1 MNPYDTMRERALSL
15 DTIDFVLSEAERA
28 SLKIAREAFERG
40 DIQQTEVSPGSGIYK
55 LVRP

>member
-1 MNPYDTMRERALSL
+1 MNPYDTMRERALTL

-28 SLKIAREAFERG
+28 SLEQAKQAFERG

-55 LVRP
+55 LVRG